1 MRAYDE
7 AVKLLPSKT
16 AAQLG
21 KNTENAEEFRL
32 RIGFEPTAL
41 IDGVQVQLAGG
52 VIDENDIAA
61 VLEKATRASV
71 HAFSQDIAKGFIGCR
86 CGIRLGLCGAG
97 VCSGGAVTALRE
109 ISSVCIRIPH
119 ELHCALSEDILT
131 LLHNKGA
138 NILILS
144 PPGGGKTTLLREF
157 VRALSTGGVRVSV
170 ADERGEIA
178 AVYAGRPQFDLGES
192 CDVMTDVPKAQA
204 VMMLLRSMSPQVIA
218 MDEISSPD
226 DINAALSA
234 AGCGV
239 RLIATIHAAS
249 VWDLSKRP
257 VYRELIKSGVFTD
270 AVTIHNENGRRSY
283 SCEVLS

>member
-7 AVKLLPSKT
+7 AVKQLPSKT

-21 KNTENAEEFRL
+21 GVTENAEEFRL

-41 IDGVQVQLAGG
+41 IDGVHVPLAGG
-52 VIDENDIAA
+52 VIDANDIAS
-61 VLEKATRASV
+61 VLEKATHASV
-71 HAFSQDIAKGFIGCR
+71 HAFKEDIAKGFIGCR
-86 CGIRLGLCGAG
+86 CGIRLGLCGTG
-97 VCSGGAVTALRE
+97 VCSGGAVTTLRE
-109 ISSVCIRIPH
+109 LSSVCIRIPH
-119 ELHCALSEDILT
+119 ELRCALCEP
-131 LLHNKGA
+131 LLALMRDSRA

-157 VRALSTGGVRVSV
+157 VRVLSSGGVRVSV

-178 AVYAGRPQFDLGES
+178 AVYAGRPQFDLGKS

-204 VMMLLRSMSPQVIA
+204 VMMLLRSMNPQVIA
-218 MDEISSPD
+218 MDELSSSD
-226 DINAALSA
+226 DIGAALSA

-239 RLIATIHAAS
+239 RLIATVHAAS
-249 VWDLSKRP
+249 AHDLSKRP
-257 VYRELIKSGVFTD
+257 VYRELISSGIFTD
-270 AVTIHNENGRRSY
+270 IVTIHNENGQRSY